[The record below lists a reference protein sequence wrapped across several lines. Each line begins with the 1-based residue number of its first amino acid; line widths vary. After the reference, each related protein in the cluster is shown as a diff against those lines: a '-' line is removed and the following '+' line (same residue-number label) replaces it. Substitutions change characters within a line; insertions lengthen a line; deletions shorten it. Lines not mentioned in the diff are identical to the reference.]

1 MPIAYLDVPAGIDS
15 ERKRH
20 LMKGLYE
27 ALNEAY
33 PFPDDHRVFLREW
46 SPDMVSQNGV
56 VPAEP
61 FRPVFVI
68 HGPQG
73 AAGDAKRRM
82 LKRIN
87 AAVADAYKL
96 PDFMI
101 FMHEYPLELVAH
113 EGGLLADN
121 AQRVEDQKNAYN

>member
-1 MPIAYLDVPAGIDS
+1 MPIAYLDVPTGINSD
-15 ERKRH
+15 RKRD
-20 LMKGLYE
+20 LMKALYE

-33 PFPDDHRVFLREW
+33 PVPDDHRVFLREW
-46 SPDMVSQNGV
+46 SANDVSQNGIL
-56 VPAEP
+56 PAEP

-73 AAGDAKRRM
+73 ATVDAKRSM
-82 LKRIN
+82 LKKIN

-101 FMHEYPLELVAH
+101 FMHEYSLDLVAH
-113 EGGLLADN
+113 EGGLLADDSH
-121 AQRVEDQKNAYN
+121 RVEDQKSAYS